1 MEEEEPKER
10 NRQAKPKKKQG
21 KDSIT
26 GAKERGSFEKEAVF
40 NMLSAEERLYWV
52 E

>member
-10 NRQAKPKKKQG
+10 NRQAKPKQKQG
-21 KDSIT
+21 KDSII